1 MSKIFQALKEAMGDD
16 FMTPAQEAG
25 VTKRASEIKATNNKF
40 SQDDAIVEALKEA
53 YGTGIMSV
61 NLTNQFKARAKGLDT
76 NPESGA
82 LASGSAVRKQSSNK
96 QDLGLTHNSG
106 PLAGTDATKPEKA
119 TSITEGEGA
128 VMARQKADFE
138 SGRTKGA
145 GDGNAVDN
153 GNTVGGQ
160 NPSTFG
166 QINSPGAG
174 NM

>member
-1 MSKIFQALKEAMGDD
+1 
-16 FMTPAQEAG
+16 
-25 VTKRASEIKATNNKF
+25 
-40 SQDDAIVEALKEA
+40 
-53 YGTGIMSV
+53 
-61 NLTNQFKARAKGLDT
+61 LDHS
-76 NPESGA
+76 PESGA
-82 LASGSAVRKQSSNK
+82 IGSGLPVRKQSTSK
-96 QDLGLTHNSG
+96 QDLGPTNASG
-106 PLAGTDATKPEKA
+106 PLAGTDATKPEKL